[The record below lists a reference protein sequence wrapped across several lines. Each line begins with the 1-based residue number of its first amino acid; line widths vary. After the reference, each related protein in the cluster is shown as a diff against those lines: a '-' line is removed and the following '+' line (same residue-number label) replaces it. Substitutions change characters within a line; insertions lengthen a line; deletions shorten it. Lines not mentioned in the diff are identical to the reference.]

1 MDAIPNRSG
10 SMAALTTRR
19 FPYIKSLLILF
30 LLSLP
35 FVNPTV
41 HGDGVGYYAY
51 ARAILVQH
59 NLRFE
64 EDWRRA
70 NLNFSSKRTRDE
82 QLTADQYTST
92 GYVDNHFSVGPA
104 ILWAP
109 FLVTAHAMVLT
120 VDALGGSIP
129 ADGFSAPYLIAMA
142 LGTAVCGFLGL
153 LFSFLLAREFVRDR
167 WAFLATL
174 GIWLASS
181 LPVYMYFNP
190 SWSHAHSAFTVALFL
205 WFWER
210 TRGSRKLLQW
220 IGLGLIAGLMVDVY
234 LPNGVF
240 LLVPMIEGLLEHR
253 SLWKG
258 ARWDVQRRVFIG
270 EAAFII
276 SILIALLPT
285 FITRKLIFG
294 GFFRLGAY
302 TELPWDWSAPHWR
315 QMLFSADHG
324 ALSWTPVLALA
335 LIGLFVGSR
344 EVRVISMYLGMG
356 AAAFYYVIASYPY
369 WDGMASF
376 GNRFLI
382 SLTAIF
388 VFGLALLLERCGKY
402 FRDSGRA
409 FVVAAGLVAVLSAW
423 NAGFIFQWGEH
434 LVPVRG
440 EISFREMVHNQFF
453 VVPRELTAHLES
465 YLFKRKYEMRKIEER
480 DMEQLEKSARP

>member
-1 MDAIPNRSG
+1 MDAVPNRSG

-19 FPYIKSLLILF
+19 FPYIKLFLILF

-70 NLNFSSKRTRDE
+70 NLNFSSKRTRANE

-129 ADGFSAPYLIAMA
+129 ADGFSLPYRIAMA

-153 LFSFLLAREFVRDR
+153 LFSFLLARKFVRDR

-210 TRGSRKLLQW
+210 SRGSRKLLQW

-240 LLVPMIEGLLEHR
+240 LSLPMIEGILEHR
-253 SLWKG
+253 SLWEE
-258 ARWDVQRRVFIG
+258 ARWDVQRRVF
-270 EAAFII
+270 
-276 SILIALLPT
+276 
-285 FITRKLIFG
+285 
-294 GFFRLGAY
+294 
-302 TELPWDWSAPHWR
+302 
-315 QMLFSADHG
+315 
-324 ALSWTPVLALA
+324 
-335 LIGLFVGSR
+335 
-344 EVRVISMYLGMG
+344 
-356 AAAFYYVIASYPY
+356 
-369 WDGMASF
+369 
-376 GNRFLI
+376 
-382 SLTAIF
+382 
-388 VFGLALLLERCGKY
+388 
-402 FRDSGRA
+402 
-409 FVVAAGLVAVLSAW
+409 
-423 NAGFIFQWGEH
+423 
-434 LVPVRG
+434 
-440 EISFREMVHNQFF
+440 
-453 VVPRELTAHLES
+453 
-465 YLFKRKYEMRKIEER
+465 
-480 DMEQLEKSARP
+480 

>member
-10 SMAALTTRR
+10 SVEALTTRR
-19 FPYIKSLLILF
+19 FPYIKLLLILF

-51 ARAILVQH
+51 ARAIMVQH

-70 NLNFSSKRTRDE
+70 NLNFSSKRTRAD
-82 QLTADQYTST
+82 QRLTADQYTST

-109 FLVTAHAMVLT
+109 FLITAHAMVLT
-120 VDALGGSIP
+120 MDALGGSIP
-129 ADGFSAPYLIAMA
+129 ADGFSAPYRIAMA

-153 LFSFLLAREFVRDR
+153 LFSFLLARKFVRDR

-210 TRGSRKLLQW
+210 SRGSRKLLQW

-240 LLVPMIEGLLEHR
+240 LSLPMIEGILEHR
-253 SLWKG
+253 SLWEE

-270 EAAFII
+270 EAAFTI
-276 SILIALLPT
+276 STLVALLPT

-302 TELPWDWSAPHWR
+302 TELPWDWSA
-315 QMLFSADHG
+315 G
-324 ALSWTPVLALA
+324 
-335 LIGLFVGSR
+335 
-344 EVRVISMYLGMG
+344 
-356 AAAFYYVIASYPY
+356 
-369 WDGMASF
+369 
-376 GNRFLI
+376 
-382 SLTAIF
+382 
-388 VFGLALLLERCGKY
+388 
-402 FRDSGRA
+402 
-409 FVVAAGLVAVLSAW
+409 
-423 NAGFIFQWGEH
+423 
-434 LVPVRG
+434 
-440 EISFREMVHNQFF
+440 
-453 VVPRELTAHLES
+453 
-465 YLFKRKYEMRKIEER
+465 
-480 DMEQLEKSARP
+480 